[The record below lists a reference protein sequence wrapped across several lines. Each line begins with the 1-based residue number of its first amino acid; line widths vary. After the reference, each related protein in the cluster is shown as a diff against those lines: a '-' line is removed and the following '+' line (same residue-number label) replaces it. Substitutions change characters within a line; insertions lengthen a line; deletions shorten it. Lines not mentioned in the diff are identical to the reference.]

1 MKIAKLI
8 SGKDDHEEITIEDVS
23 IAVSALKKL
32 ITDGYVHL
40 MPYRQSKTF
49 HLWGERC
56 TDCFTEQGLRE
67 MA

>member
-1 MKIAKLI
+1 MKIAELI

-23 IAVSALKKL
+23 IPISPLKIPIKEE
-32 ITDGYVHL
+32 YVHL
-40 MPYRQSKTF
+40 IPYRQSKTF